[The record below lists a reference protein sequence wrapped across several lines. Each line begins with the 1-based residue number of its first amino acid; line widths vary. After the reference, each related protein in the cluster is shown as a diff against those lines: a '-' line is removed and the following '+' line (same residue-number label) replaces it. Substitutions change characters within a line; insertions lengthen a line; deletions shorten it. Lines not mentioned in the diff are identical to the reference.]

1 MLSSDEHGNGRFV
14 SHSMETQATY
24 NHLERR
30 SEWLLFLDWKIP
42 LYNVE
47 TVVRV
52 VEAKV

>member
-1 MLSSDEHGNGRFV
+1 
-14 SHSMETQATY
+14 METQATY
-24 NHLERR
+24 NQTDNHLERR

-42 LYNVE
+42 LCNVE

>member
-1 MLSSDEHGNGRFV
+1 MATAAERRVPSS
-14 SHSMETQATY
+14 ATVWRRKQPL
-24 NHLERR
+24 NHLERQ

-42 LYNVE
+42 LYKVE

>member
-1 MLSSDEHGNGRFV
+1 MHLKRLLSSHGNGGSV
-14 SHSMETQATY
+14 ETQATY

-30 SEWLLFLDWKIP
+30 SEWLIFLDWKIP
-42 LYNVE
+42 LYNVK